1 MRNRKEWY
9 APVPPE
15 PLDLLDLLDREILKI
30 GLLHGDAKRSNVA
43 LTRQTLASIRR
54 EFHTARKL
62 SQLLTPVQRLLVCHI
77 LKSETTEHHLQDLL
91 LNVLANE
98 DGSK

>member
-15 PLDLLDLLDREILKI
+15 PLDLLDREILKI

-43 LTRQTLASIRR
+43 LTRQTLASIRK
-54 EFHTARKL
+54 EFHTVRKL

-77 LKSETTEHHLQDLL
+77 LKSETSERHLQDLL

-98 DGSK
+98 DCSK